1 MDALAEKYATRAVP
15 RYTSYP
21 TAPHFTDAVDADVAA
36 QWLGALPAATPT
48 SIYLHVPYCRE
59 MCTYCGCTTK
69 ATRRLDPVLDYV
81 ETLKREIA
89 LVHAAI
95 GTRLPVTHLHWGGG
109 TPSLVPGPVFLE
121 LTARLRE
128 AFALSDAAEQ
138 AIELDPRTVDRNLA
152 STLVK
157 AGINRVSLGI
167 QDTDPAVQQAIGRV
181 QPDEIVQTVFEDL
194 RAAGLTGIN
203 ADLMYGLPHQTAET
217 VRHTVDTI
225 AKFAPSRVSVFGYAH
240 VPWVKTHQRL
250 IDEATLPDANARLE
264 LEATMRR
271 ALEAAGYVAIGLDHF
286 ALPDDTMAC
295 AMRGGTLKR
304 NFQGYT
310 TDTAEALIGLGASA
324 IGKLPQGYVAN
335 AADVGNWR
343 RAIEAGQ
350 LATVRGFALSSS
362 DCLRAAII
370 ERLMTAYEVD
380 LADPALARYGDGL
393 ALLDEAESALAEPIA
408 DGLAVLDG
416 ARLTVTARGRAY
428 VRILAAC
435 FDAYLATGRARH
447 SMAV

>member
-1 MDALAEKYATRAVP
+1 MDALAEKYARRAVP

-21 TAPHFTDAVDADVAA
+21 TAPHFTDAVGADTAA
-36 QWLGALPAATPT
+36 RWLGALPATTAT
-48 SIYLHVPYCRE
+48 SVYLHVPYCRE

-69 ATRRLDPVLDYV
+69 ATRRIDPVLAYV

-89 LVHAAI
+89 LVHAAV
-95 GTRLPVTHLHWGGG
+95 GARLPVTHLHWGGG

-121 LTARLRE
+121 VTARLRD
-128 AFALSDAAEQ
+128 AFSLLPDAEQ
-138 AIELDPRTVDRNLA
+138 AIELDPRTVDRTLA

-167 QDTDPAVQQAIGRV
+167 QDTDPTVQQAIGRV
-181 QPDEIVQTVFEDL
+181 QPDDIVRTVFDDL

-217 VRHTVDTI
+217 VQRTVDTI
-225 AKFAPSRVSVFGYAH
+225 AELAPSRISVFGYAH
-240 VPWVKTHQRL
+240 VPWVKSHQRL

-264 LEATMRR
+264 LEATMRQ

-286 ALPDDTMAC
+286 ALPDDTMAR
-295 AMRGGTLKR
+295 AQSDGTLKR

-324 IGKLPQGYVAN
+324 IGKLPQGYLAN
-335 AADVGNWR
+335 AADVGGWR
-343 RAIEAGQ
+343 RAIEAGE
-350 LATVRGFALSSS
+350 LATTRGFALSN
-362 DCLRAAII
+362 DDRLRSTII
-370 ERLMTAYEVD
+370 ERLMTAYTVD
-380 LADPALARYGDGL
+380 LADPALARFGDGL
-393 ALLDEAESALAEPIA
+393 ALLDEAEAALAEPIA

-416 ARLTVTARGRAY
+416 AQLTVTPRGRAY

-435 FDAYLATGRARH
+435 FDAYLATGKARH
-447 SMAV
+447 SVAV